1 MSTRTL
7 PDVARIVC
15 TVAEAADRLGI
26 STDKVRTCIADGT
39 LPAYRV
45 GTGPRAPIRIKITD
59 VDALLRPIAAA
70 DSTAE
75 WV

>member
-1 MSTRTL
+1 MSTKTL
-7 PDVARIVC
+7 PNVDRFVC

-26 STDKVRTCIADGT
+26 STDKVRSSIADGT

-45 GTGPRAPIRIKITD
+45 GAGPRAPIRIKITD